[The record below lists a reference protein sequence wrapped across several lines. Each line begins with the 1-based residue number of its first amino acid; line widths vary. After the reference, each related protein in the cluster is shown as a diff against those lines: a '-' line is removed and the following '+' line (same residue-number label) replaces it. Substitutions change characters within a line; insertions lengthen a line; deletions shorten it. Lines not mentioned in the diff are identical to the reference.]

1 MEILKATLIA
11 VIQGI
16 TEFLPISSS
25 GHIILMK
32 QLLGFEI
39 DSNLFDIVVHFGTLI
54 SVVIFFRVE
63 IAELICGV
71 FRRQTDSKLFNKT
84 FSQSDILKIWLYM
97 IIAIIPAGIVGLL
110 LDDFL
115 DTKFTELG
123 NVRFI
128 ILGCLFAVTAVILLS
143 TKFIKSSK
151 NTNLYEISWVQALLV
166 GVAQAFAVLPGISRS
181 GTTITAGIAVGMNKE
196 DAGRF
201 SFLLSI
207 PVIAAAFMLKILKLA
222 LNGVSEAVN
231 IPLLITALAVS
242 ALVGFFALKFLF
254 KILSSKRFWVFS
266 IYMIVP
272 IVVSFVLY
280 FVV

>member
-1 MEILKATLIA
+1 MEFFKATLIA
-11 VIQGI
+11 IIQGI

-71 FRRQTDSKLFNKT
+71 FRKQTDSKLFNKS

-97 IIAIIPAGIVGLL
+97 IIAIIPAGVVGLL

-115 DTKFTELG
+115 DEKFSAMG
-123 NVRFI
+123 NIRFL
-128 ILGCLFAVTAVILLS
+128 ILGILFCITALILLS

-151 NTNLYEISWVQALLV
+151 NTNLYEISWIQALLV
-166 GVAQAFAVLPGISRS
+166 GIAQAFAVLPGISRS

-207 PVIAAAFMLKILKLA
+207 PVIAAAFLLKILKMII
-222 LNGVSEAVN
+222 NGVSETVN
-231 IPLLITALAVS
+231 FPILITALAVS
-242 ALVGFFALKFLF
+242 ALVGFFALKVLF
-254 KILSSKRFWVFS
+254 KILSSKKFWAFS
-266 IYMIVP
+266 LYMAVP
-272 IVVSFVLY
+272 IVISFVLY

>member
-1 MEILKATLIA
+1 
-11 VIQGI
+11 
-16 TEFLPISSS
+16 
-25 GHIILMK
+25 
-32 QLLGFEI
+32 
-39 DSNLFDIVVHFGTLI
+39 
-54 SVVIFFRVE
+54 
-63 IAELICGV
+63 
-71 FRRQTDSKLFNKT
+71 
-84 FSQSDILKIWLYM
+84 
-97 IIAIIPAGIVGLL
+97 
-110 LDDFL
+110 
-115 DTKFTELG
+115 
-123 NVRFI
+123 
-128 ILGCLFAVTAVILLS
+128 
-143 TKFIKSSK
+143 
-151 NTNLYEISWVQALLV
+151 
-166 GVAQAFAVLPGISRS
+166 
-181 GTTITAGIAVGMNKE
+181 GMNKE